1 MRAVEAKLFVGIH
14 VVKSSFWRQS
24 WSNDWAFRD
33 SFDDDNWVSKSVLFY
48 PILVGNRKWFQLE
61 CIHNEHCFFFLAF
74 VHLLVGIQHS
84 VFMCSPKVFCYFG
97 NWLWSWDGDNLVFVV
112 RFIDCSVF
120 KSFMIFVT
128 AIIFILKRNNQTFS
142 LSVSPFFY
150 LLSVL
155 LALVGTGK
163 GAFACSPTCS
173 MVSKNDVH
181 EGHIL

>member
-1 MRAVEAKLFVGIH
+1 MTIGWARAFCSTPFLLAIENGFSLSASTMNIV
-14 VVKSSFWRQS
+14 
-24 WSNDWAFRD
+24 
-33 SFDDDNWVSKSVLFY
+33 
-48 PILVGNRKWFQLE
+48 
-61 CIHNEHCFFFLAF
+61 FFLAFVAF
-74 VHLLVGIQHS
+74 VHLLVGIQNC